1 MGKNHLKV
9 QNREDKFSQRTVTR
23 IWQEVP
29 SEQNPYLAG
38 QCRCRGYDLKD
49 LMRKRNFVDVFFLL
63 FLGELPT
70 KGQAR
75 LLETL
80 MIAFINPGP
89 RHPAARAAMNTGIG
103 RTNPAHILPV
113 SLSVLGGNHLGGG
126 EVTAAMRFLQKHL
139 DSAPESIAEK
149 LLSHSD
155 RPDSGDWHIAPGFGS
170 RFGSIDPLS
179 REIAGELMA
188 LSPPGGA
195 MQWSGAFVEE
205 IKAHG
210 LGWLGTGIC
219 AAVFLDLGLPPRSGA
234 GLFQLVCAP
243 GLLAHGLELADK
255 PITAM
260 PFLDEEHYVIEK
272 NK

>member
-9 QNREDKFSQRTVTR
+9 QNRKDKFTHRTVTR
-23 IWQEVP
+23 IWQEIP
-29 SEQNPYLAG
+29 SGQNPYLAG

-49 LMRKRNFVDVFFLL
+49 LLRKRTFVDVFFLL

-70 KGQAR
+70 TSQAK

-89 RHPAARAAMNTGIG
+89 RHPAARAAMNAGVG

-126 EVTAAMRFLQKHL
+126 EVTAAMRFLEKHL
-139 DSAPESIAEK
+139 DSAPESLAEK
-149 LLSHSD
+149 LLLQSGG
-155 RPDSGDWHIAPGFGS
+155 PQKGDWHIAPGFGS
-170 RFGSIDPLS
+170 RFGGVDPLA
-179 REIAGELMA
+179 RDIAGELTV
-188 LSPPGGA
+188 LSSPGGA
-195 MQWSGAFVEE
+195 MRWSDAFVKKIEP
-205 IKAHG
+205 HG
-210 LGWLGTGIC
+210 LGWLCTGIC

-234 GLFQLVCAP
+234 GLFQLICAP

-272 NK
+272 NE